1 MRYTD
6 LKPVFQN
13 YRLLRC
19 MAQYCMNKLEFAAW
33 NYEVKRELAALI
45 AIWQNSGG
53 LS

>member
-6 LKPVFQN
+6 LKPAIQE
-13 YRLLRC
+13 YRTLRL

-33 NYEVKRELAALI
+33 NYEAKRELAALI